1 MTSPLDYSNKTS
13 RDYSLDWI
21 AGLLTLVVIVQHID
35 DLTDYSFGWKKWR
48 GVKYFISIWPG
59 SFLNQVHSKK

>member
-1 MTSPLDYSNKTS
+1 MTSPLDYSKKTL

-35 DLTDYSFGWKKWR
+35 DLTDYSFGWKKM
-48 GVKYFISIWPG
+48 GVGKIFYRHRRLMRP
-59 SFLNQVHSKK
+59 NER

>member
-1 MTSPLDYSNKTS
+1 MTSPLDYSKKTS

-35 DLTDYSFGWKKWR
+35 DLTDYSFGWKKME
-48 GVKYFISIWPG
+48 GG
-59 SFLNQVHSKK
+59 

>member
-35 DLTDYSFGWKKWR
+35 DLTDYSFGWKKME
-48 GVKYFISIWPG
+48 GG
-59 SFLNQVHSKK
+59 